1 MPLLEIGGTS
11 YRRFNAFVGNWGHL
25 HNKKKVFVGMGAP
38 FTEHVLSLLEIG
50 GTSYRRFNAFVGNW
64 GHLHKK
70 KTHLLAWVHHSQN
83 MRCLCWKLGAPVT
96 EDLMPLLETGG
107 TFTQKNVFVGMGA
120 PFTEHVMPL
129 LEIGGTI
136 HTKI

>member
-1 MPLLEIGGTS
+1 MGAPFTEHVMPLLEIGGTS

-38 FTEHVLSLLEIG
+38 FTEHV
-50 GTSYRRFNAFVGNW
+50 
-64 GHLHKK
+64 
-70 KTHLLAWVHHSQN
+70 
-83 MRCLCWKLGAPVT
+83 
-96 EDLMPLLETGG
+96 
-107 TFTQKNVFVGMGA
+107 
-120 PFTEHVMPL
+120 MPL